1 MSESF
6 ADLLDESIASLEMQP
21 GSIVSGVVLD
31 IDKNWV
37 TVHVGLKSEGVIS
50 IDEFRTNDGQ
60 LNIEVGDQI
69 EVALEAVEDGYGE
82 TRISREKARKIS
94 TWKNLNML
102 LKLVNL

>member
-37 TVHVGLKSEGVIS
+37 TVHVGLKSEGVIPPQTTS
-50 IDEFRTNDGQ
+50 IKK
-60 LNIEVGDQI
+60 IESD
-69 EVALEAVEDGYGE
+69 
-82 TRISREKARKIS
+82 
-94 TWKNLNML
+94 
-102 LKLVNL
+102 